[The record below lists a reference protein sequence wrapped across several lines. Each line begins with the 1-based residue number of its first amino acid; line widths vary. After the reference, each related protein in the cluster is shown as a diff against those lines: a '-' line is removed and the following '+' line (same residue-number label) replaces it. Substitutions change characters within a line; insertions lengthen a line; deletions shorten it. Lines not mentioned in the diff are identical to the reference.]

1 MKAGVAPLDLCAFAL
16 CGAFSHAT
24 PSAAFSAASSS
35 SHTEIW
41 MTTPAPAM
49 GSDVEFP
56 CSSIAYQRE
65 QHDLPPPAF
74 FNTHWYVGIIIIV
87 LVVLAAYILLAL
99 WVRHHFQYSAQRT
112 AKTTVKQAYVTNG
125 FFDLDRYIGRDARGS
140 LVHRRHRSTGRG
152 GSGTSVFRDHSSG
165 SLGECEGSES
175 SYSGSDSPPKSK
187 SDEDSVVEMNP
198 LHPQ

>member
-1 MKAGVAPLDLCAFAL
+1 MKAGVTPLALCAFAL
-16 CGAFSHAT
+16 CSAFSHAA

-56 CSSIAYQRE
+56 PSSIAYQRE
-65 QHDLPPPAF
+65 QYDLPPPAF

-87 LVVLAAYILLAL
+87 LVVLAAYTLLAL
-99 WVRHHFQYSAQRT
+99 WVCHHFQSSAQRK
-112 AKTTVKQAYVTNG
+112 AKTTVERAYAKNG

-140 LVHRRHRSTGRG
+140 LVHRRHRSTGRCG
-152 GSGTSVFRDHSSG
+152 PGTSVFRDHSSG
-165 SLGECEGSES
+165 SLGECGGAES
-175 SYSGSDSPPKSK
+175 SHSGSDSPPKSEG
-187 SDEDSVVEMNP
+187 DEDSVVEMNP
-198 LHPQ
+198 LRLQ